1 LRLIK
6 YTFKTY
12 IINIMGKREKKFR
25 KSFVL
30 SLGGS
35 VIIPN
40 GGFNIK
46 FLKDFEKFIRK
57 KIAAGLRFFIV
68 CGGGATCRKYRDAAT
83 EVIGR
88 KVSDEDLDWI
98 GIHSTRLNAH
108 LMRIIFQDTAYLRVI
123 DNYDVIDKR
132 PVEPIVLAAGWKPGW
147 STDYNAVLLAQDYG
161 VKKII
166 NLTNVSWVYD
176 KDPKKYKDA
185 KPKKRLTW
193 DELIKIVGKKWIPGM
208 YTPFDPV
215 AAQLAK
221 RLGLEVVVTDGKDLK
236 NLDNILEGRR
246 FKGTVIK

>member
-1 LRLIK
+1 
-6 YTFKTY
+6 
-12 IINIMGKREKKFR
+12 MGGREKKYR

-35 VIIPN
+35 VIIPD
-40 GGFNIK
+40 GGFNTQ
-46 FLKDFEKFIRK
+46 FLKDFEAFIRR

-68 CGGGATCRKYRDAAT
+68 CGGGATCRKYRDAADA
-83 EVIGR
+83 VMGG
-88 KVSDEDLDWI
+88 KVSNEDLDWL
-98 GIHSTRLNAH
+98 GVHSTRLNSH
-108 LMRIIFQDTAYLRVI
+108 LIRTIFRDIAYRRVI

-132 PVEPIVLAAGWKPGW
+132 PVEPIVLASGWKPGW

-161 VKKII
+161 VKEII
-166 NLTNVSWVYD
+166 NLTNVSYVYD
-176 KDPKKYKDA
+176 KDPKKHEDA
-185 KPKKRLTW
+185 KPKERLTW
-193 DELIKIVGKKWIPGM
+193 DELIKIVGTKWIPGM

>member
-1 LRLIK
+1 
-6 YTFKTY
+6 
-12 IINIMGKREKKFR
+12 MGGREKKYR

-35 VIIPN
+35 IIIPD
-40 GGFNIK
+40 GGFNIQ
-46 FLKDFEKFIRK
+46 FLKDFEAFLRK

-68 CGGGATCRKYRDAAT
+68 CGGGATCRKYRDAADM
-83 EVIGR
+83 VMGG
-88 KVSDEDLDWI
+88 KVSNEDLDWL
-98 GIHSTRLNAH
+98 GVHSTRLNSH
-108 LMRIIFQDTAYLRVI
+108 LIRTIFRDIAYRRVI

-132 PVEPIVLAAGWKPGW
+132 PVEPIVLASGWKPGW

-161 VKKII
+161 VEKII
-166 NLTNVSWVYD
+166 NLTNVSYVYD
-176 KDPKKYKDA
+176 KDPKKYKEA
-185 KPKKRLTW
+185 KPKERLTW
-193 DELIKIVGKKWIPGM
+193 DELIKIVGTKWIPGM